1 MAINPRDNLLCGVCQ
16 KTKRAGELFP
26 LEMVRDHVF
35 ELIKGAYP
43 EIRRSDLICSEDLN
57 RFRMQYIQRT
67 LEDEKGELSNLEKE
81 VLESIREQET
91 VSKNVNTEF
100 EQRTSL
106 GDRLSDRLATVGGS
120 WKFIGGFVAVMAA
133 WIGLN
138 TTLLLIR
145 KPFDPF
151 PFILLNLALSCLAAI
166 QAPVI
171 LMSQNRQEAKDRLR
185 SEYDYRVNLKAEL
198 EIRHLHQ
205 KLDHFLH
212 REWQTLIEIQQIQM
226 DLMKEI
232 SAGRPK

>member
-1 MAINPRDNLLCGVCQ
+1 MAIDPRNDLLCGVCR
-16 KTKRAGELFP
+16 KPKRTGELFP

-35 ELIKGAYP
+35 ELIQGAHP
-43 EIRRSDLICSEDLN
+43 EIQRSDLICSEDLN

-67 LEDEKGELSNLEKE
+67 LEDEKGELSSLEKE

-100 EQRTSL
+100 EQRISL
-106 GDRLSDRLATVGGS
+106 GDRLSDRLASVGGS
-120 WKFIGGFVAVMAA
+120 WRFISGFAVVMVA

-138 TTLLLIR
+138 TTLIFIR

-232 SAGRPK
+232 STGGS